1 MVLLP
6 VRDDNPLRVIR
17 LQYVTGALII
27 INVVIFLLTGGL
39 RGEDVL
45 TQMVTGYGVVPTE
58 LLDVTRQPSP
68 ALNPVPEPVT
78 LISYMFMHAGWMH
91 LISNMAFL
99 WVFADNVEDAFG
111 HLGFLMFYVI
121 CGLVGAAIHVM
132 MNPDSNSPLVGAS
145 GAVSGIL
152 AAYFILFPKATVTVL
167 AYVVP
172 LRIPAWIVLGG
183 WIVLQ
188 FVNLFSASADA
199 QTVAWWAHIGGFAA
213 GLLITLALR
222 SRLLV

>member
-213 GLLITLALR
+213 LALR